1 MGLTKKHGGRKMNKR
16 TRRHKRSHFSRSRKH
31 KKRHLGKHK
40 RRHSKKQRGGTCGC
54 SAPTQLGS
62 PVQMG
67 GTCGCSA
74 PTQLGSPVQMGGTCG
89 CSAPTQLGSALQAGG
104 SCCGQTAIQGAQLG
118 GSGDPLVGSPWTGK
132 VSTWPGVA
140 GIEGETNHYALNKYY
155 VDPQTA
161 MVSTN
166 DSITLRG
173 GQKNKGGKIK
183 QKAGSSLVSALTPT
197 PISTLSRGLGFN
209 VHSAYNILNGN
220 APPSNPSPYVQPA
233 LSN

>member
-74 PTQLGSPVQMGGTCG
+74 PTQLGS
-89 CSAPTQLGSALQAGG
+89 ALQAGG
-104 SCCGQTAIQGAQLG
+104 SCCGASPLGGAQLG

-140 GIEGETNHYALNKYY
+140 GIEGETNHYALNKYH

-173 GQKNKGGKIK
+173 GRKNKGGKIK
-183 QKAGSSLVSALTPT
+183 QKAGSSLVSTLTPT